1 MDRNFAI
8 SYTFP
13 TCMKSIFLSSNMSCC
28 GQCTCTGTGT
38 HAHALALVQNM
49 WHHLSKQ
56 LTVSYSYSLCQQYTF
71 AIHKYN
77 TDMCVV
83 QN

>member
-1 MDRNFAI
+1 MLWSMHMHWYWYTCMTLCTKLKIMI
-8 SYTFP
+8 SYLIWLIGE
-13 TCMKSIFLSSNMSCC
+13 SINN
-28 GQCTCTGTGT
+28 
-38 HAHALALVQNM
+38 QNM

-56 LTVSYSYSLCQQYTF
+56 LTVSRSYSLSQQYTF